1 MLQEN
6 YQHFQQDLLKGLVP
20 EELEAKA
27 FVSWGNSILSSL
39 RKAKSY
45 LRNDPE
51 NKHWLTI
58 KETSIDQLVDMSK
71 MVARLTND
79 PDLDPRDS
87 QKVYDFVRKASE
99 FLYEEKKLDT
109 VVVEKPK
116 VNVSTRMS
124 EEHFKALQRLQ
135 D

>member
-1 MLQEN
+1 MK
-6 YQHFQQDLLKGLVP
+6 D
-20 EELEAKA
+20 
-27 FVSWGNSILSSL
+27 
-39 RKAKSY
+39 
-45 LRNDPE
+45 
-51 NKHWLTI
+51 KHWLTI

-71 MVARLTND
+71 MVVRLTND